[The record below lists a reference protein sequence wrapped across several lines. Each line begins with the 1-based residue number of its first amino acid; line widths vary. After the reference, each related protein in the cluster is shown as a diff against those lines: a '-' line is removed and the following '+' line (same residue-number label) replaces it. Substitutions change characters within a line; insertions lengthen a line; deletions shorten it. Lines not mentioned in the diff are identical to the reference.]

1 MVRYSN
7 YIVLEHG
14 IFEGFLE
21 LENGKIKGLYEKWQ
35 GEYKDYSDKIIFP
48 GFIDIHVHGWATGSF
63 WFEKTSQSLREMCRT
78 LPFAGVTSYL
88 GTTGADPIEEIKT
101 CIRAADQVSEEDPE
115 GAQLLGVHLEGPFI
129 NPVYKGMQKEE
140 CCLLPDVTVM
150 EDLYNTFKNK
160 KLCRHMTIAP
170 ERPGA
175 DAVLRFCQEHQIQT
189 AVGHSAATFEEI
201 KKMRAYGLGGFT
213 HTFSGMKGFHHR
225 ELGTAGAALY
235 FDDMICEFAKQTGMT
250 VSHEAF
256 ELAYRI
262 KGSSR
267 IVLTTDCCGLAQT
280 QSCFDHYVRKIRF
293 VKDRD
298 QVCLEHYDGKKEWI
312 DPRDYQAVKQVEMSY
327 AQSVK
332 NMADHTKVGLYDIM
346 LMTSFNPAHYIH
358 ADDCK
363 GSIRPGMDADLTI
376 MDQNL
381 DLICVYCRGKEIRE

>member
-1 MVRYSN
+1 MKRIFLLSTLA
-7 YIVLEHG
+7 IVISFVSCSKDGDGNENFTGVVTVTQKGTLKSLLQKYGLMDATQLTIAGTLGNADFETLIDLTFYNKLESLDLSDVNISILPTQALWG
-14 IFEGFLE
+14 ARLTSIILPENLE
-21 LENGKIKGLYEKWQ
+21 EIGLHALSE
-35 GEYKDYSDKIIFP
+35 
-48 GFIDIHVHGWATGSF
+48 TF

-88 GTTGADPIEEIKT
+88 GTTVADPIEEIKT

-262 KGSSR
+262 K
-267 IVLTTDCCGLAQT
+267 
-280 QSCFDHYVRKIRF
+280 
-293 VKDRD
+293 
-298 QVCLEHYDGKKEWI
+298 
-312 DPRDYQAVKQVEMSY
+312 
-327 AQSVK
+327 
-332 NMADHTKVGLYDIM
+332 
-346 LMTSFNPAHYIH
+346 PAKLLHMVIFE
-358 ADDCK
+358 CQ
-363 GSIRPGMDADLTI
+363 L
-376 MDQNL
+376 
-381 DLICVYCRGKEIRE
+381 